1 MPLST
6 DQKTEKKKVDAME
19 ANNVWLKKAWLR
31 NVRLALESKPH
42 YFGR

>member
-19 ANNVWLKKAWLR
+19 ANNIWLKKPWL
-31 NVRLALESKPH
+31 NRLSLAVVAKPH